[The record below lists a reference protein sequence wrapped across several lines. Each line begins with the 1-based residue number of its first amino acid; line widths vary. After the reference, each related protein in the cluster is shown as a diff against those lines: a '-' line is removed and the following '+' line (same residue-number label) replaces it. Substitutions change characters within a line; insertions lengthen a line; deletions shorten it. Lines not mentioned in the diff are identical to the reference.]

1 MKIRRRR
8 GCDDGNLDGN
18 FRFEMRL
25 ETQRKKQEL
34 SRMTK
39 AVNLRAG
46 SALAHFFPPFAF
58 LDRTIIQVSF
68 KVNGSH
74 LTTNCRTAI
83 RR

>member
-1 MKIRRRR
+1 MKSRRRR

-18 FRFEMRL
+18 FGYEMGL

-39 AVNLRAG
+39 AVSLRTGSELANL
-46 SALAHFFPPFAF
+46 FPPFAF
-58 LDRTIIQVSF
+58 VDRTAIQVSF
-68 KVNGSH
+68 KVNGTD